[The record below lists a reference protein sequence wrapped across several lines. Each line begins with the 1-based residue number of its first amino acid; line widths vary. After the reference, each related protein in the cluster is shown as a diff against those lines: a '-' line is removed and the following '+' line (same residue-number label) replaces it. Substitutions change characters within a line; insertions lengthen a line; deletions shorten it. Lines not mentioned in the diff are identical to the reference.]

1 MGYCIMRNEKVKTMS
16 KCIGLE
22 NEHNRAS
29 SEEDLYKER
38 FSPNIDWEK
47 TDQNIYLVRKNNW
60 KRIIDNELRKH
71 GIKKRK
77 DAVLMIDSI
86 YTASPEAMK
95 QWDNETMLNYFKD
108 CLEFHQKHFGLVIN
122 AVIHLDETTPHLHV
136 DDIPLIQKEDG
147 SWKLSAKEVI
157 GNRFKMSKTQSDFYK
172 EVGKKYGLERGEEK
186 SLKVHK
192 EVSHKLAEDNKKLKA
207 ENSGLEE
214 RNNQLGEEISSK
226 EEFGKFLDSENQNKD
241 NLLKSK
247 EIEIQKSKELNEDL
261 EILKKEERELKSRI
275 SELKLQAEFSEKE
288 RNSKNDDLQQL
299 TKDFDNEL
307 SIYKDRRIP
316 KYKKNLHGMYLVPE
330 EDILFYEN
338 LGSHIRS
345 YERLKNEA
353 EKNYVPTMKRNERLE
368 REVGRLQSQ
377 LESEKS
383 TRERGDQQLL
393 EDVGKGLN
401 LSPQEVRK
409 AYERGRY
416 DRLAEENPWKDI
428 DLTLPKSGKVSEK
441 QKVWIE
447 KMLESQLRDGK
458 TEHSWMVAASREVG
472 KENFINKMKSEIIK
486 SIERQGD
493 SCAEVD
499 KAYRKCTS
507 KIAGRFYGNGN
518 VFSTLWNLQKQVELE
533 SDYSR

>member
-29 SEEDLYKER
+29 SEAELYKDR
-38 FSPNIDWEK
+38 FSPMIDWTK
-47 TDQNIYLVRKNNW
+47 TDENIYLVKKSNW
-60 KRIIDNELRKH
+60 KRIIENELRKH

-86 YTASPEAMK
+86 YTASPEIIATWNK
-95 QWDNETMLNYFKD
+95 ETLESYFKD
-108 CLEFHQKHFGLVIN
+108 CLEFHKKHYGVVIN
-122 AVIHLDETTPHLHV
+122 AVIHLDETTPHLHI

-157 GNRFKMSKTQSDFYK
+157 GNRSKMSKTQSDFYK

-288 RNSKNDDLQQL
+288 RNSKNDDLQQ
-299 TKDFDNEL
+299 TVKEFDNEME
-307 SIYKDRRIP
+307 IYKNRRIP
-316 KYKKNLHGMYLVPE
+316 KYKKNFQGMYLVPE
-330 EDILFYEN
+330 SDILYYEN
-338 LGSHIRS
+338 LGSHTRHYEKLRS
-345 YERLKNEA
+345 EMEQDYI
-353 EKNYVPTMKRNERLE
+353 PTKKKNERLE
-368 REVGRLQSQ
+368 RDNGRLRSE
-377 LESEKS
+377 LDSEKS
-383 TRERGDQQLL
+383 ARERGDQQLL

-428 DLTLPKSGKVSEK
+428 DLTLPKSGKLTDK

-447 KMLESQLRDGK
+447 KMLESQLKDGK
-458 TEHSWMVAASREVG
+458 VEHSWMVTASREVG
-472 KENFINKMKSEIIK
+472 KENFISKMKQEIIK

-499 KAYRKCTS
+499 KAYQKHATRIS
-507 KIAGRFYGNGN
+507 SRFYGNGN
-518 VFSTLWNLQKQVELE
+518 VFSTLWNLQNQVQQE

>member
-1 MGYCIMRNEKVKTMS
+1 MGYCIMRNEKIKTMS
-16 KCIGLE
+16 HCIGLE

-29 SEEDLYKER
+29 SEADLYKER

-60 KRIIDNELRKH
+60 KRIIDIELRKH
-71 GIKKRK
+71 NIKKRK
-77 DAVLMIDSI
+77 DAVLLIDSI
-86 YTASPEAMK
+86 YTASPEVIAT
-95 QWDNETMLNYFKD
+95 WDKETMLNYFKD
-108 CLEFHQKHFGLVIN
+108 CLEFHQKHYGLVIN

-157 GNRFKMSKTQSDFYK
+157 GNRSKMSKTQSDFYK

-226 EEFGKFLDSENQNKD
+226 EEFGKFLDSENQSKD
-241 NLLKSK
+241 NILKNK
-247 EIEIQKSKELNEDL
+247 EAEIQKSKELSEHTKVL
-261 EILKKEERELKSRI
+261 EQKERELKQRI
-275 SELKLQAEFSEKE
+275 SELQLQAEFSEKE

-368 REVGRLQSQ
+368 REVGRLESQ
-377 LESEKS
+377 LNSEKS
-383 TRERGDQQLL
+383 EREREKQQTF
-393 EDVGKGLN
+393 EDVGKGLD

-409 AYERGRY
+409 AFEKGRY

-428 DLTLPKSGKVSEK
+428 SLTLPKSGKLTDK
-441 QKVWIE
+441 QKIWIE
-447 KMLESQLRDGK
+447 KMLESQLKDGK
-458 TEHSWMVAASREVG
+458 VEHNWMIVASREVG
-472 KENFINKMKSEIIK
+472 KENFIQKMKQEIIK
-486 SIERQGD
+486 SIEIQED
-493 SCAEVD
+493 SCAKVD
-499 KAYRKCTS
+499 KAYRKHAS
-507 KIAGRFYGNGN
+507 KIASKFYGNGN
-518 VFSTLWNLQKQVELE
+518 VFSTLWNLQNQVELE
-533 SDYSR
+533 SDYGR

>member
-1 MGYCIMRNEKVKTMS
+1 MGYCIMRNEKIKTMS
-16 KCIGLE
+16 HCIGLE

-29 SEEDLYKER
+29 SEENLYKER
-38 FSPNIDWEK
+38 FSPNIDWKK
-47 TDQNIYLVRKNNW
+47 TDENIYLVKKSNW
-60 KRIIDNELRKH
+60 KRIIENELRKH

-86 YTASPEAMK
+86 YTASPEVIAT
-95 QWDNETMLNYFKD
+95 WDRETLENYFKD
-108 CLEFHQKHFGLVIN
+108 CLEFHQKHYGLVIN
-122 AVIHLDETTPHLHV
+122 AVVHLDETTPHLHV

-147 SWKLSAKEVI
+147 TWKLSAKEVI
-157 GNRFKMSKTQSDFYK
+157 GNRSKMSKTQSDFYK

-261 EILKKEERELKSRI
+261 EILKKEERELKQRI

-307 SIYKDRRIP
+307 SIYKDRRLP

-330 EDILFYEN
+330 EDILYFEN
-338 LGSHIRS
+338 LGSHTRH
-345 YERLKNEA
+345 YERLKSDMEQ
-353 EKNYVPTMKRNERLE
+353 NYVPTMKKNERLE

-377 LESEKS
+377 LNSEKS
-383 TRERGDQQLL
+383 EREREKQQTF
-393 EDVGKGLN
+393 EDVGKGLD
-401 LSPQEVRK
+401 LSPDEVYK
-409 AYERGRY
+409 AFERGRY

-428 DLTLPKSGKVSEK
+428 DLTLPRNGKVSEK

-447 KMLESQLRDGK
+447 KMLENQLKDGK

-472 KENFINKMKSEIIK
+472 KENFIQKMKNEIIK

-493 SCAEVD
+493 SCAEID
-499 KAYRKCTS
+499 KAYRKHTS
-507 KIAGRFYGNGN
+507 RISSKFYGNGN
-518 VFSTLWNLQKQVELE
+518 VFSTLWNLQNQVELE
-533 SDYSR
+533 SDYGR

>member
-1 MGYCIMRNEKVKTMS
+1 MRNEKVKTMS

-29 SEEDLYKER
+29 SEENLYKER
-38 FSPNIDWEK
+38 FSPNIDWKK
-47 TDQNIYLVRKNNW
+47 TDENIYLVKKNNW
-60 KRIIDNELRKH
+60 KRIIDLELRKH

-77 DAVLMIDSI
+77 DAVLLIDSI
-86 YTASPEAMK
+86 YTASPEVIAT
-95 QWDNETMLNYFKD
+95 WDKETMLNYFKD
-108 CLEFHQKHFGLVIN
+108 CLEFHQKHYGLVIN
-122 AVIHLDETTPHLHV
+122 AVVHLDETTPHLHV

-147 SWKLSAKEVI
+147 TWKLSAKEVI
-157 GNRFKMSKTQSDFYK
+157 GNRSKMSKAQSDFYK

-214 RNNQLGEEISSK
+214 RNNQLNEEISSK
-226 EEFGKFLDSENQNKD
+226 TEYGQYLDSENQNKD
-241 NLLKSK
+241 NLLKNK
-247 EIEIQKSKELNEDL
+247 EAELQKSKEISEDV

-275 SELKLQAEFSEKE
+275 SELKLQAEFSEQE
-288 RNSKNDDLQQL
+288 RNAKNDDLQQ
-299 TKDFDNEL
+299 TVKEFDNEME
-307 SIYKDRRIP
+307 IYKNRRIP

-330 EDILFYEN
+330 EDVLFYEN

-353 EKNYVPTMKRNERLE
+353 EKNYVPTMKKNERLE

-377 LESEKS
+377 LNSEKAE
-383 TRERGDQQLL
+383 REQEKQQSF

-401 LSPQEVRK
+401 LSPQEVCK

-441 QKVWIE
+441 QKIWIE
-447 KMLESQLRDGK
+447 KMLESQLKDGK
-458 TEHSWMVAASREVG
+458 GEHNWMVVASREVG
-472 KENFINKMKSEIIK
+472 KENFIQKMKNEIVK
-486 SIERQGD
+486 SIEIQGD
-493 SCAEVD
+493 SCSEID
-499 KAYRKCTS
+499 KAYRKHTS
-507 KIAGRFYGNGN
+507 KVASRFYGNGN
-518 VFSTLWNLQKQVELE
+518 VFSTLWNLQNQVQQE

>member
-1 MGYCIMRNEKVKTMS
+1 MGFCIMRNEKIKTMS
-16 KCIGLE
+16 HCLGIE

-29 SEEDLYKER
+29 SEEHLYKER
-38 FSPNIDWEK
+38 FSPNIDWKK
-47 TDQNIYLVRKNNW
+47 TDQNIYLVKKNNW
-60 KRIIDNELRKH
+60 KRIIENELRKH

-77 DAVLMIDSI
+77 DAVLLIDSV
-86 YTASPEAMK
+86 YTASPEVLAT
-95 QWDNETMLNYFKD
+95 WNEETKLNYFKD
-108 CLEFHQKHFGLVIN
+108 CLEFHKRHYGLVIN
-122 AVIHLDETTPHLHV
+122 AVIHVDETTPHLHI

-157 GNRFKMSKTQSDFYK
+157 GNRSKMSKTQSDFYK

-447 KMLESQLRDGK
+447 KMLESQLKDGK
-458 TEHSWMVAASREVG
+458 VEHNWMIVASREVG
-472 KENFINKMKSEIIK
+472 KENFIQKMKQEIIK
-486 SIERQGD
+486 SIEIQGD
-493 SCAEVD
+493 TCGEID
-499 KAYRKCTS
+499 KAYRKHTS
-507 KIAGRFYGNGN
+507 RISSKFYGNGN
-518 VFSTLWNLQKQVELE
+518 VFSTLWNLQNQVQQEA
-533 SDYSR
+533 DYGR

>member
-1 MGYCIMRNEKVKTMS
+1 MGYCIMRNEKIKTMS
-16 KCIGLE
+16 NCIGLE

-29 SEEDLYKER
+29 SEEHLYKER
-38 FSPNIDWEK
+38 FSPNIDWKK
-47 TDQNIYLVRKNNW
+47 TDENIYLVKKNNW

-108 CLEFHQKHFGLVIN
+108 CLEFHKKHYGLVIN
-122 AVIHLDETTPHLHV
+122 AVIHLDETTPHLHI
-136 DDIPLIQKEDG
+136 DDIPLLQKEDG
-147 SWKLSAKEVI
+147 TWKLSAKEII
-157 GNRFKMSKTQSDFYK
+157 GNKTKMSKTQSDFYK

-192 EVSHKLAEDNKKLKA
+192 EVSHKLAEDNKKLQKV
-207 ENSGLEE
+207 NFDLES
-214 RNNQLGEEISSK
+214 RNDQLNEEISSK
-226 EEFGKFLDSENQNKD
+226 EEFSQYLDNENKSKD
-241 NLLKSK
+241 NLLKNK
-247 EIEIQKSKELNEDL
+247 EAELQKSKEISEDI
-261 EILKKEERELKSRI
+261 ENLKKEERELKSRL
-275 SELKLQAEFSEKE
+275 SELKLQAEFAEQE
-288 RNSKNDDLQQL
+288 RNTKNDDLQQAV
-299 TKDFDNEL
+299 KEFEAEC

-330 EDILFYEN
+330 EDVLFYEN

-368 REVGRLQSQ
+368 REVGRLESQ
-377 LESEKS
+377 LNSEKS
-383 TRERGDQQLL
+383 EREREKQQTF
-393 EDVGKGLN
+393 EDVGKGLD

-428 DLTLPKSGKVSEK
+428 DLTLPKSGKLTEK
-441 QKVWIE
+441 QKIWIE

-472 KENFINKMKSEIIK
+472 KENFISKMKQEIIK
-486 SIERQGD
+486 SIEIQGD

-499 KAYRKCTS
+499 KAYQKHTS
-507 KIAGRFYGNGN
+507 RISSKFYGNGN
-518 VFSTLWNLQKQVELE
+518 VFSTLWNLQKQVQQEA
-533 SDYSR
+533 DYGR